1 MLSGRVEVI
10 SIYMRCLTDESTW
23 YRYTSHVKG
32 IRRYGIVIQDMLS
45 GRVEMSRDGIV
56 RRMSQVKSLQF
67 EHSTFLG
74 LSAALGSPEEELAR
88 EEEIK
93 GVEGPGKEL
102 AFPKVISSFHLKYP
116 HP

>member
-1 MLSGRVEVI
+1 MA
-10 SIYMRCLTDESTW
+10 SIAS
-23 YRYTSHVKG
+23 S
-32 IRRYGIVIQDMLS
+32 IFIFI
-45 GRVEMSRDGIV
+45 
-56 RRMSQVKSLQF
+56 VKSLQF

-102 AFPKVISSFHLKYP
+102 AFPKSDTEKIHMAPFA
-116 HP
+116 